1 MAPSSKFKFGI
12 STLLIVRFKLISKR
26 SAKHTL
32 LLTETLIPESSTPLM
47 SQSNL
52 SELLYVIV
60 KAAKVVIDETQC
72 GEQFEA
78 KELSTSYTSKA
89 ILGCIVGI
97 GMFFYNSK

>member
-1 MAPSSKFKFGI
+1 MI
-12 STLLIVRFKLISKR
+12 L
-26 SAKHTL
+26 
-32 LLTETLIPESSTPLM
+32 ESSTPLM

-97 GMFFYNSK
+97 GMFNFCRVKIMKQTV